1 MSSRPEEEEPVEDV
15 EEGEIVT
22 DVDEED
28 EGEEIMLTDD
38 EYEINDDEDGE
49 NMDLAGLMTSL
60 LATPDGDTVCSALVN
75 LCYQLETQNKILIKM
90 LSRMQPPKSA

>member
-1 MSSRPEEEEPVEDV
+1 MSSRPEEEEPVDEI

-22 DVDEED
+22 DGEDEEDFEIEED
-28 EGEEIMLTDD
+28 EGDFFEE
-38 EYEINDDEDGE
+38 DEDEG
-49 NMDLAGLMTSL
+49 MDLAGLMSSL

-90 LSRMQPPKSA
+90 LAKMQSQK

>member
-1 MSSRPEEEEPVEDV
+1 MSSHPEDEEPVDEI

-22 DVDEED
+22 EDEEEDFEIEEDEED
-28 EGEEIMLTDD
+28 LFEE
-38 EYEINDDEDGE
+38 DEDEG
-49 NMDLAGLMTSL
+49 MDLAGLMSSL

-90 LSRMQPPKSA
+90 LAKMQPKN